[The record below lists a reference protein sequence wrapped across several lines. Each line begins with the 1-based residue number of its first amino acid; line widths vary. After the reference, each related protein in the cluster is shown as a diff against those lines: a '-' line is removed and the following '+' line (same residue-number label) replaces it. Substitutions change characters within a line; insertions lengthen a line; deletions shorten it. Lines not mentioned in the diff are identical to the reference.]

1 LISHGI
7 NGIVG
12 LGVKDIENNIALE
25 D

>member
-1 LISHGI
+1 LISQGI